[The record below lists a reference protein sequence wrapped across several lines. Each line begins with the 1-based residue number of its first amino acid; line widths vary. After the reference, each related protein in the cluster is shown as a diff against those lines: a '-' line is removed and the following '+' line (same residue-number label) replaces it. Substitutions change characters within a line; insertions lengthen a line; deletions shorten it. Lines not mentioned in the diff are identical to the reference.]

1 MKHSTYAGTESMGE
15 REDAGAGTRGACGV
29 DSGLGESCSSDG
41 AARGAFGN
49 ERREQK
55 VFGKIT

>member
-1 MKHSTYAGTESMGE
+1 MGE